1 MHLIRYAERATW
13 RERVGVLVDDDV
25 LPLPDVSGFAEL
37 LRRPVAEIQSLVTRP
52 PAGEA
57 CSRDDVLLLP
67 PVDGRMEV
75 WAAGVTYERS
85 MDARIEET
93 TASQDVYA
101 RVYDAERPE
110 LFFKAPGWRTVT
122 DGEPI
127 GVRPDAALTV
137 PEPELAMLVTAGG
150 EILGYTICDDVSS
163 RDIEGDNPLYLPQAK
178 MYDGSCAIGALV
190 RPAWEVPD
198 AHALGIRLVV
208 RRDGR
213 TLLDERTST
222 ARMHRR
228 LDDLVL
234 HLGRALALPDGAVL
248 ATGTGIVP
256 DLDFTLRPGDLV
268 EITIDE
274 IGTLSNPTAP
284 SSTIQWLS
292 SAADDPSRREA
303 LSRTGRGGDDAS
315 RMH

>member
-13 RERVGVLVDDDV
+13 RERVGVLDDGTV

-37 LRRPVAEIQSLVTRP
+37 LRRPLAEVRSLVDGPRP
-52 PAGEA
+52 TEGCPLAE
-57 CSRDDVLLLP
+57 VLLLP
-67 PVDGRMEV
+67 PVDGHTEV

-110 LFFKAPGWRTVT
+110 LFYKAPAWRAVT
-122 DGEPI
+122 GGEPI
-127 GVRPDAALTV
+127 GVRPDATVTV
-137 PEPELAMLVTAGG
+137 PEPELALLVTTHG
-150 EILGYTICDDVSS
+150 EVLGYTICDDVSS
-163 RDIEGDNPLYLPQAK
+163 RDIEGANPLYLPQAK
-178 MYDGSCAIGALV
+178 IYDGSCAIGAMV

-198 AHALGIRLVV
+198 AQALGIRLVV
-208 RRDGR
+208 RREDR
-213 TLLDERTST
+213 TLVDERTST

-228 LDDLVL
+228 LDDLVE
-234 HLGRALALPDGAVL
+234 HLFRALTLPDGAVL

-256 DLDFTLRPGDLV
+256 DLDFTLRPGDDV

-274 IGTLSNPTAP
+274 IGTLSNRAAL
-284 SSTIQWLS
+284 STTIDWLA
-292 SAADDPSRREA
+292 AADDDPSVRE
-303 LSRTGRGGDDAS
+303 RFR
-315 RMH
+315 

>member
-13 RERVGVLVDDDV
+13 RERVGVLDAGTV

-37 LRRPVAEIQSLVTRP
+37 LRRPVTEVRDLVARP
-52 PAGEA
+52 LAAEA
-57 CSRDDVLLLP
+57 CTLADVLLLP
-67 PVDGRMEV
+67 PVDGRTEV

-110 LFFKAPGWRTVT
+110 LFFKAPAWRTVT
-122 DGEPI
+122 GGEPI
-127 GVRPDAALTV
+127 GVRPDATVTV
-137 PEPELAMLVTAGG
+137 PEPELAMLVTTHG
-150 EILGYTICDDVSS
+150 EVLGYTICDDVSS
-163 RDIEGDNPLYLPQAK
+163 RDIEGANPLYLPQAK
-178 MYDGSCAIGALV
+178 IYDGSCAIAALV

-198 AHALGIRLVV
+198 AQALGIRLVV
-208 RRDGR
+208 RRDDR
-213 TLLDERTST
+213 TLMDERTST

-228 LDDLVL
+228 LDDLVA
-234 HLGRALALPDGAVL
+234 HLGRALTLPDGAVL

-256 DLDFTLRPGDLV
+256 DLDFTLRPGDVV

-274 IGTLSNPTAP
+274 VGTLSNRAE
-284 SSTIQWLS
+284 SSTAIDWLS
-292 SAADDPSRREA
+292 PATDDPSLRE
-303 LSRTGRGGDDAS
+303 RHR
-315 RMH
+315 

>member
-13 RERVGVLVDDDV
+13 RERVGVLADGDV
-25 LPLPDVSGFAEL
+25 MPLPDVSGFAEL
-37 LRRPVAEIQSLVTRP
+37 LRRSVSEVRDLVARP
-52 PAGEA
+52 LASEA
-57 CSRDDVLLLP
+57 CALADVLLLP
-67 PVDGRMEV
+67 PVDGRTEV

-93 TASQDVYA
+93 TASEDVYA

-110 LFFKAPGWRTVT
+110 LFFKAPAWRVVT
-122 DGEPI
+122 GDEPI
-127 GVRPDAALTV
+127 GVRPDAVVTV
-137 PEPELAMLVTAGG
+137 PEPELAMLVTTHG

-163 RDIEGDNPLYLPQAK
+163 RDIEGANPLYLPQAK
-178 MYDGSCAIGALV
+178 IYDGSCAIAALV

-198 AHALGIRLVV
+198 PQALGIRLVV
-208 RRDGR
+208 RRDDR
-213 TLLDERTST
+213 TVMDERTST

-228 LDDLVL
+228 LGPLVE
-234 HLGRALALPDGAVL
+234 HLCRALALPDGAVL

-274 IGTLSNPTAP
+274 IGTLSNPAAP
-284 SSTIQWLS
+284 SATIDWLAA
-292 SAADDPSRREA
+292 AADDPSLRER
-303 LSRTGRGGDDAS
+303 SR
-315 RMH
+315 